1 MAWEPDTYNRFAAER
16 ARPFWDLVD
25 LVETDRPIR
34 RAVDLGCGPGP
45 LTVAA
50 AERLDVGSMV
60 GIDSSPEML
69 AAAVRHADERTTFV
83 AGDLAAWLSPG
94 AVDLVL
100 AAASLQWVPD
110 HPAVLARWTSSL
122 APGGQLAVQVPN
134 NGDHASHLIAAELGH
149 VEPFVSAIGGAVP
162 ADPTAVNVLAA
173 ETYAEMLFDLGYER
187 QHVRMQVYG
196 PVLDSTADVADWMR
210 GTSLTRYFAVLPDEL
225 HEPLVDEYRRR
236 LTAALGDR
244 RPYYFAFRRI
254 LMWGRLPGRDEATA
268 LR

>member
-1 MAWEPDTYNRFAAER
+1 MAWDPDTYKRFAAER
-16 ARPFWDLVD
+16 ARPFWDLID

-60 GIDSSPEML
+60 GIDSSLEML
-69 AAAVRHADERTTFV
+69 AAAAPHADERTTFV
-83 AGDLAAWLSPG
+83 AGDLAAWSSPG
-94 AVDLVL
+94 DVDLVL

-110 HPAVLARWTSSL
+110 HGAVLARWTSSL
-122 APGGQLAVQVPN
+122 APSGQLAVQVPN
-134 NGDHASHLIAAELGH
+134 NGDHASHRIAAELGR
-149 VEPFVSAIGGAVP
+149 VEPFVSAMGGAVP

-196 PVLDSTADVADWMR
+196 PVLDSTADVANWMR

-236 LTAALGDR
+236 LVAALGDR